1 MCPCTDWQNH
11 EHSCTLSGLICVS
24 VLWWSRFFGCC
35 VQLNCLGAESKTLS
49 AWLWWCKLE
58 NIICVTHI
66 HTPSWHHKHAHSDT
80 DGMIWH
86 VLALWLKCVALT
98 CPSPIR
104 ACADCSSLL
113 ETKHGGFGGGARGG
127 RCGGWVAPWQG
138 GRKLQPRGGSSS
150 ALLSA
155 PLWPDGVNQSS
166 PKMSASAQ
174 AISDWNKWQMGMLF
188 PLFNQFHQMWFYL
201 L

>member
-1 MCPCTDWQNH
+1 MHPHTDTDRPP
-11 EHSCTLSGLICVS
+11 TLPPG
-24 VLWWSRFFGCC
+24 R
-35 VQLNCLGAESKTLS
+35 
-49 AWLWWCKLE
+49 
-58 NIICVTHI
+58 
-66 HTPSWHHKHAHSDT
+66 HTP
-80 DGMIWH
+80 GMIWL
-86 VLALWLKCVALT
+86 VLTPWLKCTALT

-104 ACADCSSLL
+104 GPYWLRQLAADKRCR
-113 ETKHGGFGGGARGG
+113 GGGGLGRG
-127 RCGGWVAPWQG
+127 WELHHWWSDTVVKPWQG

-150 ALLSA
+150 ALLFT

>member
-1 MCPCTDWQNH
+1 MHILHKISRKPCVCYLWRHTLEQMICPVPGPMIMC
-11 EHSCTLSGLICVS
+11 L
-24 VLWWSRFFGCC
+24 
-35 VQLNCLGAESKTLS
+35 
-49 AWLWWCKLE
+49 
-58 NIICVTHI
+58 
-66 HTPSWHHKHAHSDT
+66 
-80 DGMIWH
+80 
-86 VLALWLKCVALT
+86 ALT

-104 ACADCSSLL
+104 ACVEADCGSLL
-113 ETKHGGFGGGARGG
+113 EDRHRWLRETG
-127 RCGGWVAPWQG
+127 RWWDW
-138 GRKLQPRGGSSS
+138 SS
-150 ALLSA
+150 AVAGSCGAGRIQLHSPLRSS

>member
-1 MCPCTDWQNH
+1 MGEPDRLCPTPTRLH
-11 EHSCTLSGLICVS
+11 
-24 VLWWSRFFGCC
+24 
-35 VQLNCLGAESKTLS
+35 A
-49 AWLWWCKLE
+49 
-58 NIICVTHI
+58 VTHRYRGDDLACTGPMI
-66 HTPSWHHKHAHSDT
+66 KVYSAHLPKSNQ
-80 DGMIWH
+80 GLCWLRQ
-86 VLALWLKCVALT
+86 LAGDK
-98 CPSPIR
+98 R
-104 ACADCSSLL
+104 
-113 ETKHGGFGGGARGG
+113 RGTG
-127 RCGGWVAPWQG
+127 RWWRWGGWGWRAPSLVEVTLVVPWQG

-150 ALLSA
+150 ALLST

>member
-1 MCPCTDWQNH
+1 MFKY
-11 EHSCTLSGLICVS
+11 LYVICVNQS
-24 VLWWSRFFGCC
+24 FNEF
-35 VQLNCLGAESKTLS
+35 A
-49 AWLWWCKLE
+49 
-58 NIICVTHI
+58 
-66 HTPSWHHKHAHSDT
+66 HKHKSLTHSATMQSHT
-80 DGMIWH
+80 DSDRMIWH
-86 VLALWLKCVALT
+86 VLAQWLKCIALT

-104 ACADCSSLL
+104 ACADCSGLL
-113 ETKHGGFGGGARGG
+113 KTGDGGTGGAGAPFAG
-127 RCGGWVAPWQG
+127 SDTVVEPWQG

-150 ALLSA
+150 ALLST
-155 PLWPDGVNQSS
+155 PPWPDGVNQSS